1 MMDFC
6 LKVGTEIE
14 TLFRIFLEDKKFD
27 LITNI
32 DSERENQNIDIYR
45 KIIEPKYQFSS
56 YELYVQSI
64 KKNIIPFEK
73 FDLENPKWFKLYSR
87 YKHDKIKLLE
97 YWNLKHCL
105 YSLGCLFLLV
115 INHPSNDH
123 EVFIMKNVSYKIFNL
138 LSSVPKFCFGVLNTD
153 GSQINRK
160 DYIKRVQ
167 LYGNFNLS

>member
-27 LITNI
+27 LIPNI
-32 DSERENQNIDIYR
+32 KSKRENQNIDIYR

-56 YELYVQSI
+56 YELYVHTI
-64 KKNIIPFEK
+64 KKKIIPFEK
-73 FDLENPKWFKLYSR
+73 FDIENPEWFKLYSR

-97 YWNLKHCL
+97 FWNLKHCL

-115 INHPSNDH
+115 INHPSNDK
-123 EVFIMKNVSYKIFNL
+123 EVFILENVGYKIFNL
-138 LSSVPKFCFGVLNTD
+138 LSSVPKFCFGVLNTN
-153 GSQINRK
+153 GSRINKK
-160 DYIKRVQ
+160 DYTKRVQ
-167 LYGNFNLS
+167 LYGKFNKS